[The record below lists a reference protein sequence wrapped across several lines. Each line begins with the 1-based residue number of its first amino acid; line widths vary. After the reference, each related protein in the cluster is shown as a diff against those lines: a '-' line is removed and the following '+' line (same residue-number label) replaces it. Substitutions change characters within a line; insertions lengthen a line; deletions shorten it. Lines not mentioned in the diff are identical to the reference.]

1 MVVYELTHIFFRC
14 ECSLVS
20 SPKSLG
26 FYSSYESAQQAIQHY
41 RTQPGFCEN
50 PDAFSC
56 RERTVLGNVTG
67 GTIFEAIVYLH
78 TENYEFEAEME
89 LGLYGAEAD
98 AQGKIEKYC
107 AENAPLVNAAEIMTE
122 KIVNRC
128 IVDKLEWSEGFS
140 IFNEHSAV

>member
-1 MVVYELTHIFFRC
+1 MVVYELTHIFFRY
-14 ECSLVS
+14 EGDMVY

-26 FYSSYESAQQAIQHY
+26 LYSSYESAEQAIRHY
-41 RTQPGFCEN
+41 RTLPGFCEN
-50 PDAFSC
+50 PDGFSC

-78 TENYEFEAEME
+78 SENYEFEAEME

-98 AQGKIEKYC
+98 AQGKVEKYC
-107 AENAPLVNAAEIMTE
+107 AENAPLVNSADIVAE
-122 KIVNRC
+122 KIVNPR